1 MAWDLTGV
9 RRGTLDEQGCDG
21 LKVQTYGEPGRH
33 GPRARNLPLGG
44 SGMYADSGHVNDRD
58 NGIFQVRSF
67 SGWRPDQKRDRFPHH
82 GIRDY
87 I

>member
-9 RRGTLDEQGCDG
+9 RKGTLDEQGCAG

-44 SGMYADSGHVNDRD
+44 SGTLIPVM
-58 NGIFQVRSF
+58 
-67 SGWRPDQKRDRFPHH
+67 
-82 GIRDY
+82 
-87 I
+87 